1 MIDVRRLTYEIL
13 ESFYM
18 ILETLGIFQVDSNYV
33 RLISDIYTPAGEVNL
48 HPDPTDANSII
59 LKIDE
64 DEEEEYEEDDGED
77 WLAD

>member
-1 MIDVRRLTYEIL
+1 M
-13 ESFYM
+13 
-18 ILETLGIFQVDSNYV
+18 DSNYV

-48 HPDPTDANSII
+48 QPDPTDANSII